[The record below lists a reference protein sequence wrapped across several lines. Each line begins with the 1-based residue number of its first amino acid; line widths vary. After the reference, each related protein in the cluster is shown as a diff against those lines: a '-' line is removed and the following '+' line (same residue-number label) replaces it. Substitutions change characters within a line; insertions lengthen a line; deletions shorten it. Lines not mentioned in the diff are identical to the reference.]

1 MAAAFLTWTARLDRA
16 GRLLENIALVSL
28 LGTMMVLGVG
38 QIVLREVFDSSITW
52 ADEFSRITVLWLAMI
67 AAIAACRENRHIRID
82 ALSHLL
88 PETAIRITRV
98 IVDLFAAA
106 VCGVLAWHA
115 YRYIVQIDIGFE
127 ETVLGDFPAW
137 IAHSVVPIAFALTGY
152 RFVIGAIK
160 RAVGFDLGT
169 EEGRVL

>member
-1 MAAAFLTWTARLDRA
+1 MAPTLFAWTARLDRA
-16 GRLLENIALVSL
+16 GRLLENIALVGL
-28 LGTMMVLGVG
+28 LSTMMVLGVG
-38 QIVLREVFDSSITW
+38 QILLREVFDSSITW

-88 PETAIRITRV
+88 PDQAIRVTRV
-98 IVDLFAAA
+98 VVDLFAAV

-115 YRYIVQIDIGFE
+115 YRYLVHIDIEYE
-127 ETVLGDFPAW
+127 EKVLGDFPAW
-137 IAHSVVPIAFALTGY
+137 IAHSVVPVAFAMTSY
-152 RFVIGAIK
+152 RFVVGAVK
-160 RAVGFDLGT
+160 RALGLDLDT

>member
-1 MAAAFLTWTARLDRA
+1 VRSAFLTWTARLDRA

-38 QIVLREVFDSSITW
+38 QIVLREIFDSSITW

-88 PETAIRITRV
+88 PDTAIRVTRV
-98 IVDLFAAA
+98 VVDLFAAV

-115 YRYIVQIDIGFE
+115 YRYLVQIDIEFE

-137 IAHSVVPIAFALTGY
+137 VAHSVVPVAFALTGY
-152 RFVIGAIK
+152 RFIVGAVK
-160 RAVGFDLGT
+160 RALGYDLGT

>member
-1 MAAAFLTWTARLDRA
+1 MAGTFLTWTARLDRA

-28 LGTMMVLGVG
+28 LGTMMVLGVS
-38 QIVLREVFDSSITW
+38 QIVLREIFNASITW

-88 PETAIRITRV
+88 PETAIRV
-98 IVDLFAAA
+98 IRLGVDLFAAA
-106 VCGVLAWHA
+106 VCAVLAWHA
-115 YRYIVQIDIGFE
+115 YRYIVQIEIEFE
-127 ETVLGDFPAW
+127 DTVLGDFPAW

-152 RFVIGAIK
+152 RFVVGAIK
-160 RAVGFDLGT
+160 RVAGLDIDT
-169 EEGRVL
+169 DEGRVL